1 LRISASN
8 IAAITGYHP
17 WKNLPELFL
26 YDFVYQGTEGK
37 LLMRKD
43 ASLLGLTIVDPDK
56 VLEDLAKKAGTAAEA
71 AFKDALC
78 VKTGNKI
85 VHDIQSAASVKN
97 KVIKE
102 AKKKLSKAELRIL
115 EQGVRTAVDTGYG
128 TAHENDALDLFEKQ
142 TGWPVEERNAEI
154 RSWPFRLLDD
164 DRDGPTVVPM
174 RQASA
179 VATSP
184 RPEEPESEDEK
195 PCVVD
200 LTCNDSSSD
209 ASEEMIN
216 VDLCDKEESQRQDEQ
231 DAPFFSIVGSI
242 DGIREE
248 LAPAEKDCDDDSW
261 ILRRVIVECK
271 HRMQRLQP
279 IPHLYDQI
287 QAICY
292 CFMYEVENA
301 DIVQVLR
308 IQDRKNEGKP
318 KSENINLTKQHLDS
332 KSVSK
337 DDNEKRAV
345 YSKEDKSSKED
356 NPKIMVQANRVSLD
370 DPIMQHRQQ
379 WNQVILPRLR
389 SFAEAVYRVRR
400 DDDKRYRLL
409 ASLCDPSDDDQEK
422 AWKLLFTELPWLE
435 TCDTAFR
442 NIVQ

>member
-1 LRISASN
+1 
-8 IAAITGYHP
+8 
-17 WKNLPELFL
+17 
-26 YDFVYQGTEGK
+26 
-37 LLMRKD
+37 
-43 ASLLGLTIVDPDK
+43 
-56 VLEDLAKKAGTAAEA
+56 
-71 AFKDALC
+71 
-78 VKTGNKI
+78 
-85 VHDIQSAASVKN
+85 
-97 KVIKE
+97 
-102 AKKKLSKAELRIL
+102 
-115 EQGVRTAVDTGYG
+115 
-128 TAHENDALDLFEKQ
+128 
-142 TGWPVEERNAEI
+142 
-154 RSWPFRLLDD
+154 
-164 DRDGPTVVPM
+164 
-174 RQASA
+174 
-179 VATSP
+179 
-184 RPEEPESEDEK
+184 
-195 PCVVD
+195 
-200 LTCNDSSSD
+200 
-209 ASEEMIN
+209 
-216 VDLCDKEESQRQDEQ
+216 
-231 DAPFFSIVGSI
+231 
-242 DGIREE
+242 
-248 LAPAEKDCDDDSW
+248 
-261 ILRRVIVECK
+261 
-271 HRMQRLQP
+271 
-279 IPHLYDQI
+279 
-287 QAICY
+287 
-292 CFMYEVENA
+292 MYEVENA